1 MPRTKKVIEIQ
12 EILNDNEN
20 TNEQEPIDEVENN
33 EVENNETENLQINEN
48 EETLEDI
55 EDCKKMKKP
64 EEKTYKK
71 KGTSRN
77 KVRTQAQ
84 KDAWALC
91 LERKKIKQDEVRA
104 QKAEDQRIL
113 AEYKENLKKLNEK
126 KIVKKAIAIKK
137 KQIML
142 EEELESTDDEIPIEE
157 VKEKIKKSRKVNKT
171 IVKEYPGPDNQDRFI
186 INFI

>member
-12 EILNDNEN
+12 EILNDNQNE
-20 TNEQEPIDEVENN
+20 NEQQPIDEVENN

-48 EETLEDI
+48 EEDIEDI

-113 AEYKENLKKLNEK
+113 DEYKENLKKLNEK

-137 KQIML
+137 KQIMMD
-142 EEELESTDDEIPIEE
+142 EELESTDDEIPIEE

-171 IVKEYPGPDNQDRFI
+171 IVKEYPGADNQDRFI